1 MDCLL
6 IGGASS
12 VGKSESIYRLT
23 KYLISQGFSDVSNSV
38 PNDFKDFKAVIEGN
52 GQSGKPI
59 RIIINTATDTP
70 DIISN
75 FKVFYDK
82 NGTFDMLISSIRD
95 DNFWPRV
102 EFFKIMK
109 ISDETHNII
118 EIPLAKI
125 TRRGTNFQIALKWYQ
140 DKIDRLIINTLSN
153 RPFMI

>member
-38 PNDFKDFKAVIEGN
+38 PNDFIDFKAVIEGN

-70 DIISN
+70 DIIAR
-75 FKVFYDK
+75 FKAFYDN
-82 NGTFDMLISSIRD
+82 NGTFDVLISSIRD
-95 DNFWPRV
+95 DNFWPRFD
-102 EFFKIMK
+102 FFKIMK
-109 ISDETHNII
+109 ISNETHNII

-125 TRRGTNFQIALKWYQ
+125 TRRGTNFETALKWYQ
-140 DKIDRLIINTLSN
+140 DKTDKLILNTLN
-153 RPFMI
+153 NKPFLI